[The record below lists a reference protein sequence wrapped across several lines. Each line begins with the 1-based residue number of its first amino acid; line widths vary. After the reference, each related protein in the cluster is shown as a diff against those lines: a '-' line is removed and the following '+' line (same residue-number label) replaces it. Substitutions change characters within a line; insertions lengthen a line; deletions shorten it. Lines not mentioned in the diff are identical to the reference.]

1 MWMWNVS
8 PRCNWIIDRPQRRT
22 DILLHHPLQGY
33 TLLFHAINS
42 IRPMSNSPGRWN
54 PMEPDGTRWNPVEP
68 DGTRWNPVDHSI
80 AFNFPLFSFASFP
93 LMIIIIG
100 WIFPSSPR
108 RVILH
113 QGKGRGG
120 GKEGGDNNKD
130 THTHTHTHT
139 QEEEE
144 EEVKEREKI
153 SVTRTVQSPPSCSY
167 NATPPTAYMIIFHLI
182 PWQNETIPIEY
193 QFKISTRNPSSAI
206 ER

>member
-1 MWMWNVS
+1 MPESSGKCGCEMCPHGVIGS
-8 PRCNWIIDRPQRRT
+8 SIDRNAAPIYYYTIHYRDTHFSSMPSIPLGQCR
-22 DILLHHPLQGY
+22 ILQ
-33 TLLFHAINS
+33 A
-42 IRPMSNSPGRWN
+42 
-54 PMEPDGTRWNPVEP
+54 DGTRWNPMEP

-120 GKEGGDNNKD
+120 EGGGWQQQR
-130 THTHTHTHT
+130 HTHTHT
-139 QEEEE
+139 QEEEEEE